1 MKRFFKFFI
10 FCLSFLFLSQSLFS
24 QEEENLDSASTKE
37 INLYDLQSAEVK
49 EENLSEQNSQDN
61 LITSQNSSEP
71 QTSNTDD
78 IADIDTIE
86 EDENSQTDQDSLLE
100 DQSEEDTSESLG
112 GIATVPDKKRPKP
125 IDKKKAEEA
134 REKDE
139 SKEDEENN
147 RKIIKYG
154 LPSEIGELLD
164 KLTENDDPRFTDDIY
179 DLFQNT
185 SNASIKEKVLKY
197 FTKIEDPCLED
208 FAVNLINDPYDEKK
222 DLVSATFKYIQTVKT
237 KEALPAVITILEVEN
252 EDYFND
258 ALATIGEIGSKK
270 EAKFIADY
278 LDRPDLSDAQRQTLM
293 RTLGKMKA
301 LNTWSKVVEILE
313 DEDENSFVRMYAAEA
328 LGLMEKEEGVPVL
341 VRAYS
346 ASDPNLRQYVIKG
359 LSHFPNVVE
368 SKSLIIQAIRD
379 EHWRVRQEAINV
391 CKENSFTEAIPYLI
405 FRADKDSEKVIK
417 NASMDAIAAIN
428 TKEGNDYLVSIITN
442 KKSGDSSKQKAA
454 EVLLKAGNAGQNEI
468 LELAESCVDDDKK
481 KNLRYS
487 IGKELAKNSRPE
499 FEKICSLYLA
509 SKDTTTI
516 GIGLDMYKNC
526 RFSSVEEQMRTIE
539 KDKKANS
546 SIKNRIRKMLNI
558 EETEDESEKKSK

>member
-10 FCLSFLFLSQSLFS
+10 FCLSFLFLSQSLFC

-61 LITSQNSSEP
+61 LITSQNSSES

-86 EDENSQTDQDSLLE
+86 EDENSQTDQNSLLE

-468 LELAESCVDDDKK
+468 MELAESCVDDDKK

>member
-71 QTSNTDD
+71 QISNTDD

-112 GIATVPDKKRPKP
+112 GLATVPDKKRPKP

-328 LGLMEKEEGVPVL
+328 LGLMEKEEGLPVL

-391 CKENSFTEAIPYLI
+391 CKENSFTESIPYLI

-454 EVLLKAGNAGQNEI
+454 EVLLKSGNAGQKEI
-468 LELAESCVDDDKK
+468 LELAESCVNDDKK

>member
-61 LITSQNSSEP
+61 LITSQNSSES

-86 EDENSQTDQDSLLE
+86 EDENSQTDQNSLLE

-468 LELAESCVDDDKK
+468 LELAESCVNDDKK

-558 EETEDESEKKSK
+558 EETEDESEK

>member
-10 FCLSFLFLSQSLFS
+10 FCLSFLFLSQSLFC

-61 LITSQNSSEP
+61 LITSQNSSES

-125 IDKKKAEEA
+125 IDQKKAEEA

-468 LELAESCVDDDKK
+468 LELAESCVNDDKK